1 MRTGLLLPFLFAL
14 MFFHVGETNAEW
26 SSFGIGNIIDWTTDT
41 IIRDYVQEFITKC
54 GFSAVRAAFY
64 EACANLGIESCRS
77 VAKSMHDLYTGVPYY
92 CSRLGSMAYHA
103 AKGVGK
109 LTIQV
114 AWHGGRATAWLLGY
128 TLYYTGYALTSGAQ
142 YLIAAQ

>member
-1 MRTGLLLPFLFAL
+1 MRTGLMLPFLFAL
-14 MFFHVGETNAEW
+14 MFFHVGETNEQW
-26 SSFGIGNIIDWTTDT
+26 DSFGIGNIIDWTTDR

-54 GFSAVRAAFY
+54 GFSAVRAALY
-64 EACANLGIESCRS
+64 EACADLEIASCRS
-77 VAKSMHDLYTGVPYY
+77 VAKNIHDSYTGVSYY

-109 LTIQV
+109 LAVQV
-114 AWHGGRATAWLLGY
+114 AWHGTRTTAYLIGY

-142 YLIAAQ
+142 YMLE